1 MAKKRVLLLGS
12 TGSIGENTDRVVQN
26 LAEELELVGLAAHSS
41 WERLL
46 EQIAAHHPEAV
57 ALVDPEA
64 AGKLRAALEKTDDKA
79 NALPRIYEGEKG
91 LVKLVRETEADVLVA
106 AISGAAGLPANI
118 AALETGKDP
127 VSYTHLTL
135 PTILLV

>member
-26 LAEELELVGLAAHSS
+26 LAEDLELVGLAAHSN

-46 EQIAAHHPEAV
+46 EQIASHHPEAV

-64 AGKLRAALEKTDDKA
+64 AGKLRAALEKADDKA
-79 NALPRIYEGEKG
+79 NGLPRIYEGEEG

-106 AISGAAGLPANI
+106 AISGAA
-118 AALETGKDP
+118 
-127 VSYTHLTL
+127 
-135 PTILLV
+135 

>member
-46 EQIAAHHPEAV
+46 EQIASHHP
-57 ALVDPEA
+57 ALIS
-64 AGKLRAALEKTDDKA
+64 T
-79 NALPRIYEGEKG
+79 ISG
-91 LVKLVRETEADVLVA
+91 LVC
-106 AISGAAGLPANI
+106 
-118 AALETGKDP
+118 
-127 VSYTHLTL
+127 
-135 PTILLV
+135 